1 MTTARNIATSAS
13 KIAIPYGRVS
23 TAGQECELG
32 RQWERLSILAA
43 KDGYT
48 LLPFETE
55 VQQGTLSSEDDRPVL
70 HDCIR
75 RARENGYK
83 ILAADPSRISR
94 NGKHAKQLHD
104 AYPDMFVFDDCL
116 STYEG
121 QPWWIEVAEH
131 HEHFRPMVRIGT
143 KHAIDKLKRVGRKFG
158 PADGGK
164 AGNEAS
170 APVRSKKSR
179 SFVERMADY
188 LATVPNQDQ
197 LSRMQIGEIL
207 SAAGIHPARSKN
219 DLPKPWTKG
228 SITKPL
234 RAARAILMGDEGD
247 AQTLASYGP
256 LIEPEG
262 QAIRDV
268 DTLCDTP
275 GSLDAAEIE
284 AMAEQELMKDNPLWG
299 RF

>member
-1 MTTARNIATSAS
+1 MTTARDLATSAI

-23 TAGQECELG
+23 TLGQEGELG
-32 RQWERLSILAA
+32 RQWERLAILAA

-55 VQQGTLSSEDDRPVL
+55 VQQGTLSSADDRPVL
-70 HDCIR
+70 HSCLR
-75 RARENGYK
+75 RAKENGYK

-116 STYEG
+116 SAYEG

-131 HEHFRPMVRIGT
+131 HEHFRTLVGIGT
-143 KHAIDKLKRVGRKFG
+143 KSAIDKLKRAGQEFG

-170 APVRSKKSR
+170 ALVRSKKSR
-179 SFVERMADY
+179 SLVERMADY
-188 LATVPNQDQ
+188 LAIVPNQDL
-197 LSRMQIGEIL
+197 LSRMQIGEMFT
-207 SAAGIHPARSKN
+207 AVGIHPARSTN
-219 DLPKPWTKG
+219 ERPKPWTKG

-234 RAARAILMGDEGD
+234 GAARAILMGNAKG
-247 AQTLASYGP
+247 AQTSASYGS
-256 LIEPEG
+256 LIDSEG
-262 QAIRDV
+262 QAVGDV
-268 DTLCDTP
+268 DALCDTP

-284 AMAEQELMKDNPLWG
+284 AMAEHELMKDNPLWG